1 MLNAVRCDDP
11 RRSVSMQTPVWYYR
25 RLRSMSPA
33 EIGWRLRSR
42 VRDAVDAR
50 WWARRVEETKAD
62 RVLPE
67 ELPQPIGNP
76 VVLGDVLRLTRE
88 SLVPGELDEILR
100 RADAAMRH
108 GFTFFDLQEVHLGD
122 IIRWNYEPSAGIETP
137 RCFSSRIDYR
147 DTRVTGDCKL
157 VWEPNRHQH
166 LVVLGQAYHLTEE
179 TAYAAEV
186 IAQLE
191 SWIEQ
196 CPFGF
201 GMNWRSPLELA
212 IRLINWA
219 WTLGL
224 IARSGLPSG
233 AVARRIA
240 ECAYRHI
247 WDIRRKYSRFSS
259 ANNHLIGEAAG
270 VFVGTSF
277 FNYLPG
283 ASQAR
288 REAQRILVEQMQAQ
302 THADG
307 GNREQA
313 FSYHL
318 FVLEFFLIC
327 EVVARRIGEPFPE
340 SFCAD
345 LRKMS
350 EFAAAWMEAGDPPMY
365 GDADDGLVLGVG
377 TAGQLGASVLTGVE
391 AANAGFRWNNAQER
405 RGAHAAWVCGV
416 SGLGR
421 AARANHVNTGES
433 LQSRAF
439 PETGLYLLQGR
450 LCGGEAVSAT
460 LDAGPLGFGSI
471 AAHGHA
477 DALAMTLRV
486 GGCTFIC
493 ECGTYDYFT
502 WPEAREFFRSTAAHN
517 TVELDGGSS
526 SEPLGPFLWGR
537 RAETRCLKWEPTPDG
552 GAVSAEHDGYRNLR
566 GGVIHRREMV
576 LSLTKRELLVKD
588 EVMCSFAHEVRQ
600 FWHIGR
606 DCQIHAVGDNTYRLT
621 GRERVVWV
629 RLDPGLEVS
638 LHRGK
643 TDPMMGWFSVGYH
656 RREPISSLVGTAT
669 VAGPVTFMTRFEFC
683 APDVNP
689 AC

>member
-1 MLNAVRCDDP
+1 
-11 RRSVSMQTPVWYYR
+11 
-25 RLRSMSPA
+25 MSPA
-33 EIGWRLRSR
+33 EIGWRIRSR
-42 VRDAVDAR
+42 VRDAADAR
-50 WWARRVEETKAD
+50 WWSRRAEETKAD
-62 RVLPE
+62 RVLPA

-76 VVLGDVLRLTRE
+76 DVLGDVLRLSRE
-88 SLVPGELDEILR
+88 SLVPEELNEILR

-108 GFTFFDLQEVHLGD
+108 RFTFFDLSDVHLGD
-122 IIRWNYEPSAGIETP
+122 VIRWNYEPSAGIETP
-137 RCFSSRIDYR
+137 MSFSSRIDYR

-166 LVVLGQAYHLTEE
+166 LVALGQAYHLTGD
-179 TAYAAEV
+179 TVYAAEV
-186 IAQLE
+186 VAQLE

-233 AVARRIA
+233 PVARRIA
-240 ECAYRHI
+240 ECAYRHL

-270 VFVGTSF
+270 VFVGTAF
-277 FNYLPG
+277 FNALPG

-327 EVVARRIGEPFPE
+327 EAVGRRIGEPFPE
-340 SFCAD
+340 SFGAD

-350 EFAAAWMEAGDPPMY
+350 EFAAAWMEAGDPPMF

-377 TAGQLGASVLTGVE
+377 TAEQLGASVLTGVE
-391 AANAGFRWNNAQER
+391 AAFPGVGLTSAQER
-405 RGAHAAWVCGV
+405 RDAHAAWVCGV
-416 SGLGR
+416 SGTWR
-421 AARANHVNTGES
+421 AGKAGLPNPAES

-439 PETGLYLLQGR
+439 PDTGLFLLQGR
-450 LCGGEAVSAT
+450 LPGGEGVSAT

-486 GGCTFIC
+486 DGCTFIC

-502 WPEAREFFRSTAAHN
+502 HPEAREFFRSTAAHN
-517 TVELDGGSS
+517 TVEIDGCNS

-537 RAETRCLKWEPTPDG
+537 RAEARCLNWQPTRDG
-552 GAVSAEHDGYRNLR
+552 GAVSAEHDGYRSLK
-566 GGVIHRREMV
+566 GGVVHRRHMI
-576 LSLTKRELLVKD
+576 LTLTGCELLVKD
-588 EVMCSFAHEVRQ
+588 EVMCGSDHGVRQ

-606 DCQIHAVGDNTYRLT
+606 DCQIDPVGDNAYRLT
-621 GRERVVWV
+621 GRGGVVLV
-629 RLDPGLEVS
+629 RLDPALKVS

-643 TDPMMGWFSVGYH
+643 TDPMMGWFSAGYH
-656 RREPISSLVGTAT
+656 RREPISSLIGTARI
-669 VAGPVTFMTRFEFC
+669 AGSVTFITRFEFGV
-683 APDVNP
+683 ADANP